1 MVVAARLYHFGEA
14 FGVSFITHD
23 WGITPFLRRRRNPL
37 YPVHP
42 RHPPIGYNNPHL
54 RAANAVPQTG
64 NPPAP
69 RQTTAMTSPNHH
81 SDDYRRQFMPPARRG
96 PTSAAPPDAS
106 DLSDAPPLVT
116 TAMPPMSAP
125 PPLASEPQPP
135 PSDNAPPTPD
145 LALASALADADP
157 DDAAAPAYVAAS
169 DLFKIYKPAD
179 LEVVALRGVDLA
191 VAPGELVGIVGASG
205 SGKTTLLNILAGL
218 ERPSAGGIRVGA
230 RDLLDISD
238 SELVEYRRR
247 EVGFVWQATGRNLV
261 PYLNVRDNIEL
272 PQAIAGVGKRQRQE
286 RAAELLDALQM
297 SDKSRRYPAEL
308 SGGEQQRVAIA
319 VALANRPPL
328 LLADEPTGELDTNMA
343 EDVLQMLR
351 RINRRFGVTVI
362 IVTHYAGI
370 ARWVDRVVRIRDGRI
385 GSESYLTASYQGA
398 AGQEQEY
405 LVIDRAGR
413 LQLPRE
419 YVDQL
424 AMDGLASAGLA
435 PDGNAITIRPAAA
448 PPRSR
453 TPHETPDR
461 GADDF

>member
-1 MVVAARLYHFGEA
+1 MTLANDHNDR
-14 FGVSFITHD
+14 S
-23 WGITPFLRRRRNPL
+23 RNE
-37 YPVHP
+37 
-42 RHPPIGYNNPHL
+42 
-54 RAANAVPQTG
+54 
-64 NPPAP
+64 
-69 RQTTAMTSPNHH
+69 
-81 SDDYRRQFMPPARRG
+81 DYRRQFMPPERRG
-96 PTSAAPPDAS
+96 RIPVPAAPAAAVAVPTAAAQIEPES
-106 DLSDAPPLVT
+106 EPAVAEPPAP
-116 TAMPPMSAP
+116 A
-125 PPLASEPQPP
+125 ASENGRPP
-135 PSDNAPPTPD
+135 PD
-145 LALASALADADP
+145 LALETARAESEL
-157 DDAAAPAYVAAS
+157 DAAAPAYVEAG

-179 LEVVALRGVDLA
+179 LEVVALRGVDLQ
-191 VAPGELVGIVGASG
+191 VAAGELVGIVGASG

-272 PQAIAGVGKRQRQE
+272 PQAIAGGGKRQRRE

-297 SDKSRRYPAEL
+297 SDKARRYPAEL

-385 GSESYLTASYQGA
+385 GSESYLTASYRGDD
-398 AGQEQEY
+398 GQEQEY
-405 LVIDRAGR
+405 LVVDRAGR

-419 YVDQL
+419 YVEQVS
-424 AMDGLASAGLA
+424 MDGLASAGIA
-435 PDGNAITIRPAAA
+435 ADGRAITIRPAIA
-448 PPRSR
+448 PQRSR
-453 TPHETPDR
+453 YHRETADR
-461 GADDF
+461 GPDDDR